1 MKSKSSFVDPAH
13 CPWVGVGILT
23 LFLAMIPVWPFEGHW
38 LGVPI
43 WAWFALL
50 VSIFTSCFIAYVIL
64 RVWQDPDNEEE
75 KNV

>member
-1 MKSKSSFVDPAH
+1 MKNQNSFVDPAH
-13 CPWVGVGILT
+13 CPWVGVVILI
-23 LFLAMIPVWPFEGHW
+23 LFLAMIPVWPFEGNL

-43 WAWFALL
+43 WSMFALL
-50 VSIFTSCFIAYVIL
+50 VSIFTSFFIAYVTL